1 MQSSRQTSLELKAIY
16 NCTKGCKRERESLR
30 VAVGEA
36 QLETEGQEGETG
48 LGTNNLKTAKA
59 ATVFSSCGR
68 THEVGAW
75 LC

>member
-16 NCTKGCKRERESLR
+16 NCTKGFKRERGPESGGR
-30 VAVGEA
+30 QT